1 MSNSIQ
7 NQFIFLHEDEGNEII
22 FRFNGI
28 YTQHVI
34 EQFINFMRACDYCD
48 ETIYETMSGFVE
60 KYYSSKERKRLG
72 LPVQQDDL
80 EEVE

>member
-7 NQFIFLHEDEGNEII
+7 NQFAFLYENENAEVI
-22 FRFNGI
+22 FRFQSI
-28 YTQHVI
+28 YTHDVI
-34 EQFINFMRACDYCD
+34 DQFINFMRACDYCD

-60 KYYSSKERKRLG
+60 KYYSSKEGKRLG
-72 LPVQQDDL
+72 LPLQQDEL